1 MNLKNKECGKGSA
14 RVQQKQR
21 IRTTQKV
28 HKEFTKNRDYMKY
41 HSAKRVQDIQGL
53 RGIGKGMEEKAL
65 FKSSCYIITT
75 T

>member
-28 HKEFTKNRDYMKY
+28 HKEFTKNRDYTK
-41 HSAKRVQDIQGL
+41 HQCKNTAKRVRDIQGL
-53 RGIGKGMEEKAL
+53 RGME
-65 FKSSCYIITT
+65 
-75 T
+75 